1 VGYLRGLFWIW
12 DQIIMGSSVRTTLEI
27 ALASLL
33 ISAAIAGAALAQG
46 SAGGSIGN
54 DEKSLSG
61 SRQAPR
67 SVEPEKPARR
77 SKPEAARKSGGGGS
91 GVSKFDGV
99 WLVTA
104 VGCGSTTTSTV
115 VVSGGRVSGGGATG
129 TINASGVGHSVGI
142 YDGVTVTGTSFT
154 SGNRGTGTFRAST
167 GCTGTVTSIRQ

>member
-1 VGYLRGLFWIW
+1 
-12 DQIIMGSSVRTTLEI
+12 MKSSTQTTLEI
-27 ALASLL
+27 ALVSLL
-33 ISAAIAGAALAQG
+33 ISAVMASSALAQSG

-77 SKPEAARKSGGGGS
+77 SKPEAEEPRRSSSRKSGGGGS
-91 GVSKFDGV
+91 GGVSKFDGV
-99 WLVTA
+99 WVVTA

-129 TINASGVGHSVGI
+129 TISANGVGHSVGI

-154 SGNRGTGTFRAST
+154 SGRHGTGTFRAST
-167 GCTGTVTSIRQ
+167 GCTGTVTSVKQ

>member
-1 VGYLRGLFWIW
+1 
-12 DQIIMGSSVRTTLEI
+12 MESSAQTTLGI
-27 ALASLL
+27 TLVSLL
-33 ISAAIAGAALAQG
+33 ISAVMASSALAQSG

-77 SKPEAARKSGGGGS
+77 SKPEAEEPRRSSSRKSGGGGS
-91 GVSKFDGV
+91 GGVSKFDGV
-99 WLVTA
+99 WVVTA

-129 TINASGVGHSVGI
+129 TISANGVGHSVGI
-142 YDGVTVTGTSFT
+142 YDGVTVTGTSLT
-154 SGNRGTGTFRAST
+154 SGRRGTGTFRAST
-167 GCTGTVTSIRQ
+167 GCTGTVTSIKQ

>member
-1 VGYLRGLFWIW
+1 
-12 DQIIMGSSVRTTLEI
+12 M
-27 ALASLL
+27 
-33 ISAAIAGAALAQG
+33 
-46 SAGGSIGN
+46 
-54 DEKSLSG
+54 
-61 SRQAPR
+61 
-67 SVEPEKPARR
+67 VEPEKPARR

-104 VGCGSTTTSTV
+104 VGCGTTTTSTV

-129 TINASGVGHSVGI
+129 TINANGVGHSVGI

-167 GCTGTVTSIRQ
+167 GCTGTVTSIKQ

>member
-1 VGYLRGLFWIW
+1 MMLVPNPIRRQV
-12 DQIIMGSSVRTTLEI
+12 QIAFFCV
-27 ALASLL
+27 LAVA
-33 ISAAIAGAALAQG
+33 IGPAAAFAQSG

-54 DEKSLSG
+54 DEKSVSG

-67 SVEPEKPARR
+67 SVEREKPARR

-104 VGCGSTTTSTV
+104 VGCGTTTTSTV

-129 TINASGVGHSVGI
+129 TINAKGVGHSVGI

-167 GCTGTVTSIRQ
+167 GCTGTVTSIKQ

>member
-1 VGYLRGLFWIW
+1 
-12 DQIIMGSSVRTTLEI
+12 MESSAQPTLGNTLI
-27 ALASLL
+27 SLL
-33 ISAAIAGAALAQG
+33 IWACMASAALAQSG
-46 SAGGSIGN
+46 SAGGSIAN

-61 SRQAPR
+61 LRQAPR

-77 SKPEAARKSGGGGS
+77 SKPEPARKSGGGSGS

-104 VGCGSTTTSTV
+104 VGCGTTTTSTV

-129 TINASGVGHSVGI
+129 TINANGVGHSVGI

-154 SGNRGTGTFRAST
+154 SGNRGTGTFRASS
-167 GCTGTVTSIRQ
+167 GCTGTVTSIKQ

>member
-1 VGYLRGLFWIW
+1 
-12 DQIIMGSSVRTTLEI
+12 MESSIRTTLRI
-27 ALASLL
+27 TLASLL
-33 ISAAIAGAALAQG
+33 ISAATANAALAQSG

-77 SKPEAARKSGGGGS
+77 SKPDAARKSGGGGS

-104 VGCGSTTTSTV
+104 VGCGTTTTSTV